1 MAMNIIAMK
10 NDNHIGFESTTD
22 VDFPQILPQYS
33 VNQLCN
39 ETVCYKDNTIEEVY
53 HFITQYGYSQAYS
66 KILGMNWQAPSNLTK
81 AMDIARGKRM
91 KVAPK
96 KLSGYPKN
104 AWSRYAD
111 PGCNYFCQNTE
122 YFWWGLFLFGYLC
135 GSFWTR

>member
-1 MAMNIIAMK
+1 MNIIAMK

-39 ETVCYKDNTIEEVY
+39 ETVCYKDNSIEEVY

-81 AMDIARGKRM
+81 AMDIAR
-91 KVAPK
+91 
-96 KLSGYPKN
+96 
-104 AWSRYAD
+104 
-111 PGCNYFCQNTE
+111 YF
-122 YFWWGLFLFGYLC
+122 FGFKFLY
-135 GSFWTR
+135 